1 MGGYPD
7 TIKRGSQMV
16 EVRRGKGRQNR
27 KLVRYDSLTK
37 QEQRQDCSIWKG
49 ERGVYV
55 FENTGEV
62 EVKRP
67 IRKVYLNRT
76 YFTGLFRGRK
86 QGEYLGDI
94 KEPEG
99 KKYLLFRVKGES
111 EMEILARVVVN

>member
-1 MGGYPD
+1 
-7 TIKRGSQMV
+7 MV
-16 EVRRGKGRQNR
+16 EVKRDKGKLKR

-55 FENTGEV
+55 FENTGEI

-67 IRKVYLNRT
+67 ICRIYLNRT
-76 YFTGLFRGRK
+76 YFTGLFRSKKR
-86 QGEYLGDI
+86 GEYLGDI